1 MLHALHNIQAFAL
14 HEPLP
19 ADVRQKLVEIA
30 TVQSAKME
38 EELRV
43 GGGGGGRAGGGGGGG
58 GAAMGL
64 QLDMISGLVLLTHAA
79 VCCRML
85 PYAAVCLRM
94 LTDGRTCTRADVQRE
109 RTAGSG

>member
-43 GGGGGGRAGGGGGGG
+43 GGGGGGGRGGGGGGGGG
-58 GAAMGL
+58 GALGALGV
-64 QLDMISGLVLLTHAA
+64 QPDMMSGVVLLTYAG
-79 VCCRML
+79 VCWRML
-85 PYAAVCLRM
+85 AY
-94 LTDGRTCTRADVQRE
+94 ADVC
-109 RTAGSG
+109 

>member
-1 MLHALHNIQAFAL
+1 MLAYADVCWRTQASLCRQLMLHALHNIQAFAL

-43 GGGGGGRAGGGGGGG
+43 GGGGGGTGGGGGG
-58 GAAMGL
+58 GAAMGGV
-64 QLDMISGLVLLTHAA
+64 QPDMMSGLVLLAYA
-79 VCCRML
+79 GVCWRML
-85 PYAAVCLRM
+85 AYTGVCWHI
-94 LTDGRTCTRADVQRE
+94 C
-109 RTAGSG
+109 